1 MCTKIN
7 EVSLNSNEKQKS
19 FLMTH
24 SRDGPM
30 RQAGKLGPRNI
41 NHAYKGH
48 KLATFGVIIAY
59 STM

>member
-1 MCTKIN
+1 
-7 EVSLNSNEKQKS
+7 
-19 FLMTH
+19 MTH
-24 SRDGPM
+24 SKDGPM
-30 RQAGKLGPRNI
+30 RLAGKLGPRNI